1 MVDYTFYKTVYLGS
15 AIPERSFP
23 EMAARAA
30 EHLAQLKRIC
40 RVQGGAESE
49 RFALCAMAEAIYAGS
64 RSGGVK
70 TASLGGV
77 QVQYDTS
84 GDNDAVYK
92 AAGIYLDIYRGVTG
106 C

>member
-64 RSGGVK
+64 RSCVK
-70 TASLGGV
+70 LSSLTLLTTAANMPVISK
-77 QVQYDTS
+77 D
-84 GDNDAVYK
+84 
-92 AAGIYLDIYRGVTG
+92 
-106 C
+106 